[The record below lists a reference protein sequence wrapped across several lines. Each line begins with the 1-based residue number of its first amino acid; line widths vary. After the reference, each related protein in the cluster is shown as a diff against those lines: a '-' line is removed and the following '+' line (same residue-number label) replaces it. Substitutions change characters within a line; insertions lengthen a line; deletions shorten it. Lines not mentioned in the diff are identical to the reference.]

1 MLRRRAAR
9 PTPGWAPAAPTP
21 TLTLTLTPTPTP
33 NQADSKLS
41 QKLGADDFKEFL
53 SQHEMTLVNF
63 FAPHRSTGHTCLRG
77 PLG

>member
-21 TLTLTLTPTPTP
+21 TLTLTPTLTP